1 MGLKLCQADFLN
13 VGIYSF
19 AALFVEDLF
28 QVPVVI
34 RTISNPVLVKIL
46 LVENPVS
53 IVKFVRKVS
62 PISAGI
68 YILIAT
74 VVLIGFPLLS
84 NIYPTD
90 LIISA
95 HELLFVLLAGLLVYA
110 VFIPFDY
117 VLLQSG
123 MPGRLSLLFTINV
136 VTNILLN
143 LIFIPNLGIWGAAL
157 ATAISFALSAVFL
170 NIAAKIWLGC
180 RNGLMFMP

>member
-1 MGLKLCQADFLN
+1 M
-13 VGIYSF
+13 
-19 AALFVEDLF
+19 
-28 QVPVVI
+28 
-34 RTISNPVLVKIL
+34 
-46 LVENPVS
+46 
-53 IVKFVRKVS
+53 
-62 PISAGI
+62 
-68 YILIAT
+68 
-74 VVLIGFPLLS
+74 VLIGFPLLS

-123 MPGRLSLLFTINV
+123 MPGRQSLLFTINV